1 MLPPVE
7 TPDQTMLTAFRERCR
22 ASGLALTHQR
32 ELIYRAIVSSRQH
45 PSPELIF
52 DEVRRQIPSISL
64 ATVYKNIHT
73 FLEAGL
79 LREVSPHHGSL
90 RLEANLAEHHHLVCT
105 RCKSIVDLDESE
117 LEPIHLSRKLQAG
130 YRILRYTVEF
140 QGLCPACAAA
150 LKTN

>member
-1 MLPPVE
+1 MPTVE
-7 TPDQTMLTAFRERCR
+7 TPIETMVTAFRDRCR

-32 ELIYRAIVSSRQH
+32 ELIYRAIVSSKHH

-52 DEVRRQIPSISL
+52 DEVRRQTPSISL

-105 RCKSIVDLDESE
+105 RCKAIVDLDESE
-117 LEPIHLSRKLQAG
+117 LEPIHLSRKLRAG

-140 QGLCPACAAA
+140 QGLCPACTDA
-150 LKTN
+150 LKTT

>member
-1 MLPPVE
+1 MPAHKTTVE
-7 TPDQTMLTAFRERCR
+7 TMLSAFRERCR

-52 DEVRRQIPSISL
+52 DEVRRQIPSVSL
-64 ATVYKNIHT
+64 ATIYKNIHT

-105 RCKSIVDLDESE
+105 RCKAIVDLDESE
-117 LEPIHLSRKLQAG
+117 LEPIHLSRKLRAG
-130 YRILRYTVEF
+130 FHIHRYTVEF

-150 LKTN
+150 IKDK

>member
-1 MLPPVE
+1 MQPVE
-7 TPDQTMLTAFRERCR
+7 PQIESMVTAFRERCR

-32 ELIYRAIVSSRQH
+32 EIIYQAIISSKQH

-52 DEVRRQIPSISL
+52 EQVRQQIPSISL

-90 RLEANLAEHHHLVCT
+90 RLEADLTEHHHLVCT
-105 RCKSIVDLDESE
+105 RCKAIVDLDQSE
-117 LEPIHLSRKLQAG
+117 LEPIHLSRKLTAG
-130 YRILRYTVEF
+130 YQILRYTVEF
-140 QGLCPACAAA
+140 QGLCPACASAV
-150 LKTN
+150 KTT

>member
-1 MLPPVE
+1 MPLVE
-7 TPDQTMLTAFRERCR
+7 IPIEKMVTAFRERCR

-32 ELIYRAIVSSRQH
+32 EIIYRTVLSSKHH

-52 DEVRRQIPSISL
+52 DEVRQQIPSISL

-105 RCKSIVDLDESE
+105 RCKTIVDLDDSE
-117 LEPIHLSRKLQAG
+117 LEPIHLSRKLWAG
-130 YRILRYTVEF
+130 YQILRYTVEF

-150 LKTN
+150 RKTT